1 MISPCPPGASLGPG
15 TEVFHV
21 ENSQSPPG
29 MDCMFRK
36 SSELPIAQGVQAEAG
51 DRSEGPLQSG
61 LIQLDKSDQH
71 DDNVN

>member
-1 MISPCPPGASLGPG
+1 
-15 TEVFHV
+15 
-21 ENSQSPPG
+21 

-61 LIQLDKSDQH
+61 LIQLDKSDHH